1 MQYMVENESEI
12 AEASKFVP
20 LTDEQ
25 LEKARADFESATKA
39 G

>member
-1 MQYMVENESEI
+1 MIENETEI

-25 LEKARADFESATKA
+25 LTKAKSDLESAV